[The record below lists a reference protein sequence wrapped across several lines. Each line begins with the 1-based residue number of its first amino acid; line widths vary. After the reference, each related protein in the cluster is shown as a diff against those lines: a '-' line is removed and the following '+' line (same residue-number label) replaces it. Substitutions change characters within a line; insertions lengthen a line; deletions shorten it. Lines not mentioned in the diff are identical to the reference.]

1 MTKRSLGLTA
11 LFILL
16 LSAFFLFKSAKL
28 LPDKKVEVSTSEKYI
43 QSAEPSVS
51 NIEPPVVSNTES
63 DLKRKAEQLF
73 AKIIETRKDLR
84 DKRTVEETRIHK
96 RIREEKYKQFLSS
109 RGVTEHMSAN
119 ALLILSERDEKLQKL
134 DDAMLDSKISPID
147 AAKEKN
153 EVRLN
158 AEANLFTTLGP
169 ELATEFFVQEKTSR
183 KKK

>member
-1 MTKRSLGLTA
+1 
-11 LFILL
+11 
-16 LSAFFLFKSAKL
+16 
-28 LPDKKVEVSTSEKYI
+28 
-43 QSAEPSVS
+43 
-51 NIEPPVVSNTES
+51 
-63 DLKRKAEQLF
+63 
-73 AKIIETRKDLR
+73 
-84 DKRTVEETRIHK
+84 
-96 RIREEKYKQFLSS
+96 
-109 RGVTEHMSAN
+109 MSAN